1 MEWLSGDNFWKIPDL
16 QLAFVNQFDVC
27 WNFKKECKQ
36 VHFTTLI
43 YSFLLIQLN
52 LIIFCQGDEGGEE
65 REVPPLLQGVHK
77 PQTPCQPTAYSG
89 ENIQNV
95 GQNPKTSYYNLFP
108 NLTNIASFYF
118 QLKNFKC
125 GDCGYTCYLKT
136 DLERH
141 IMNVHDKFRSP
152 CPSCGKKYSDLRQ
165 HIRVVHE
172 GAKVTKTLSLG

>member
-1 MEWLSGDNFWKIPDL
+1 MKEEKKERCPHCFREFTNLRHH
-16 QLAFVNQFDVC
+16 VNQQHI
-27 WNFKKECKQ
+27 Q
-36 VHFTTLI
+36 VKTYRMLVKTPKYLTTTCSPI
-43 YSFLLIQLN
+43 SLN
-52 LIIFCQGDEGGEE
+52 I
-65 REVPPLLQGVHK
+65 
-77 PQTPCQPTAYSG
+77 T
-89 ENIQNV
+89 
-95 GQNPKTSYYNLFP
+95 
-108 NLTNIASFYF
+108 SFYF

-172 GAKVTKTLSLG
+172 GAKVTTSFSLG

>member
-1 MEWLSGDNFWKIPDL
+1 MGVGYAQGTGGWPALKQL
-16 QLAFVNQFDVC
+16 QKDMKEEKKERCPHCFREFTNLRHHVNQ
-27 WNFKKECKQ
+27 Q
-36 VHFTTLI
+36 HI
-43 YSFLLIQLN
+43 
-52 LIIFCQGDEGGEE
+52 
-65 REVPPLLQGVHK
+65 
-77 PQTPCQPTAYSG
+77 
-89 ENIQNV
+89 
-95 GQNPKTSYYNLFP
+95 
-108 NLTNIASFYF
+108 

-172 GAKVTKTLSLG
+172 GAKVGQINRFLINAVVIVISFTI

>member
-1 MEWLSGDNFWKIPDL
+1 MKEEKKERCPHCFREFTNLRHH
-16 QLAFVNQFDVC
+16 VNQQHI
-27 WNFKKECKQ
+27 Q
-36 VHFTTLI
+36 VNKFISNPYNLIFFTTTCFQSPI
-43 YSFLLIQLN
+43 TY
-52 LIIFCQGDEGGEE
+52 
-65 REVPPLLQGVHK
+65 
-77 PQTPCQPTAYSG
+77 
-89 ENIQNV
+89 
-95 GQNPKTSYYNLFP
+95 
-108 NLTNIASFYF
+108 FYF

-172 GAKVTKTLSLG
+172 GAKVMIHQKIATKCDSGKLA